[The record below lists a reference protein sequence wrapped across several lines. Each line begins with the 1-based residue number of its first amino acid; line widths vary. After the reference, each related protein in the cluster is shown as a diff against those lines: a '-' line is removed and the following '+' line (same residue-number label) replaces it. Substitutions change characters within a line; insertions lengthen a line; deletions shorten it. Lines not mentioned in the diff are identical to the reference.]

1 VPTELSGKFVIR
13 VPPRLHASLKRRAR
27 EEGVSLN
34 GLCLD
39 ALKSFLGTGEQGA
52 REGVSIPL
60 QQVRNLLG
68 ESLSGVILFG
78 STARGEGREG
88 SDIDLMIVVGSE
100 LPLRRELYQRWDQ
113 GIDGASSS
121 RLSPHFVHLPGRE
134 REAGSLWYEAAVDG
148 IILFDREGRIA
159 RLLRTIRRSMAEGK
173 LRRKSAYGHP
183 YWIRK
188 DQEVA
193 DVQ

>member
-1 VPTELSGKFVIR
+1 MSGKFVVR

-39 ALKSFLGTGEQGA
+39 ALKSFLGTGEQEA
-52 REGVSIPL
+52 REGMSIPL

-100 LPLRRELYQRWDQ
+100 MPLRRELYQRWDQ
-113 GIDGASSS
+113 GIDGGASS

-134 REAGSLWYEAAVDG
+134 MDAGSLWYEAAVDG
-148 IILFDREGRIA
+148 IILFDPEGRIA
-159 RLLRTIRRSMAEGK
+159 RLLRSIRRSMAEGK

-183 YWIRK
+183 YWIRT
-188 DQEVA
+188 DREVA
-193 DVQ
+193 GVQ

>member
-1 VPTELSGKFVIR
+1 MVRL
-13 VPPRLHASLKRRAR
+13 PPRLHASLKRRAR

-39 ALKSFLGTGEQGA
+39 ALKSFLGTGEQET
-52 REGVSIPL
+52 REGASIPL
-60 QQVRNLLG
+60 QQFRDLLG
-68 ESLSGVILFG
+68 ESLSGILLFG

-100 LPLRRELYQRWDQ
+100 LPLTRALYERWDQ
-113 GIDGASSS
+113 GISGASSS

-134 REAGSLWYEAAVDG
+134 MEAGSLWYEAAMDG
-148 IILFDREGRIA
+148 IVLFDREGRIA

-173 LRRKSAYGHP
+173 LRRKSVYGHP

-193 DVQ
+193 GVQ

>member
-1 VPTELSGKFVIR
+1 MPAELSGKFVVR
-13 VPPRLHASLKRRAR
+13 LPPRLHASLKRRAR
-27 EEGVSLN
+27 ERGVSLN

-39 ALKSFLGTGEQGA
+39 ALKSFLGTGIQES
-52 REGVSIPL
+52 REGASIPL

-68 ESLSGVILFG
+68 ESLSGILLFG

-100 LPLRRELYQRWDQ
+100 LPLTRALYERWDR
-113 GIDGASSS
+113 GIDGAAAS

-134 REAGSLWYEAAVDG
+134 TEAGSLWYEAAMDG
-148 IILFDREGRIA
+148 IVLFDREGRIA
-159 RLLRTIRRSMAEGK
+159 RFLRTIRRSMAEGK

-193 DVQ
+193 GVQ